1 MKLITF
7 LGKGPYHSVIYQ
19 WGEHEKETEFFAEA
33 LAEWLQPKEV
43 CVMLTEGA
51 QESGNWEK
59 LESRLQK
66 RRLEIL
72 KVPIPDGKDESELWQ
87 IFQRVADTVEIGD
100 ELVFDITHG
109 FRSIPVLGL
118 LAVAYLKQVKRVQ
131 IRYLLYGA
139 LEAVPREEARKP
151 VFDLTPFAELLDW
164 LTAVKMFIATGNAS
178 ELADLLDEAQN
189 NAHRRS
195 LPEPPK
201 ALKPIA
207 RWLRSVSESL
217 MVCQAPYV
225 GSEIREL
232 ITKIEQGE
240 PEIHQWTQ
248 PLVPLLETVKQTYA
262 PYIPNNLETH
272 RALIGWYLERSHAMQ
287 AITLMREWLVSYQ
300 CRLEGKDPELMRH
313 REAAEDT
320 LNSLERNTRN
330 GQHREE
336 LVDLWGSVSN
346 LRNRIAHCGCGRS
359 EQVEGVLQQAS
370 ELYQRLCRL
379 PIP

>member
-300 CRLEGKDPELMRH
+300 
-313 REAAEDT
+313 
-320 LNSLERNTRN
+320 
-330 GQHREE
+330 
-336 LVDLWGSVSN
+336 
-346 LRNRIAHCGCGRS
+346 S
-359 EQVEGVLQQAS
+359 EV
-370 ELYQRLCRL
+370 YHF
-379 PIP
+379 PHP